1 MRRKILTAAVVAVAA
16 GLALVPGVALA
27 GNPKGAVIDAKILA
41 SLVNNSRASALF
53 GDTADAVEGIYGSPD
68 AILKQR
74 VKFASH
80 VREADKVI
88 SANLAKVKAWKPQST
103 LGVHMRA
110 YSVWIVGAEA
120 HAVAGVAKA
129 LVGFEQRS
137 SKEQLKVLNP
147 ALDQFVTEVRAIVKG
162 NGNAL
167 NQART
172 GIPTDEVAAA
182 DKAA

>member
-1 MRRKILTAAVVAVAA
+1 MAA

-27 GNPKGAVIDAKILA
+27 GNPQGAVVDSKLLA
-41 SLVNNSRASALF
+41 LLVNNSRSSVLF
-53 GDTADAVEGIYGSPD
+53 GDVANAVEGIYGSPA

-74 VKFASH
+74 VKFASQ

-110 YSVWIVGAEA
+110 YSLWIVGAEA
-120 HAVAGVAKA
+120 HAVAGVAKS
-129 LVGFEQRS
+129 LVGFEQLS
-137 SKEQLKVLNP
+137 SKEQPKVLSP
-147 ALDQFVTEVRAIVKG
+147 ALDQFVKEVRAIVSG
-162 NGNAL
+162 NSSVL
-167 NQART
+167 SQARS
-172 GIPTDEVAAA
+172 GIPADETAAA

>member
-1 MRRKILTAAVVAVAA
+1 MAVAA

-27 GNPKGAVIDAKILA
+27 GNPQGAVVDMKVLA
-41 SLVNNSRASALF
+41 ALVNNSRSSTLF
-53 GDTADAVEGIYGSPD
+53 GDMTKAVEGIYGSPD

-74 VKFASH
+74 VKFASQT
-80 VREADKVI
+80 READKVI

-110 YSVWIVGAEA
+110 YSLWIVGAEA

-147 ALDQFVTEVRAIVKG
+147 ALDKFVAEVRALIKG
-162 NGNAL
+162 NSSAL
-167 NQART
+167 SHART

>member
-1 MRRKILTAAVVAVAA
+1 MAVAA

-103 LGVHMRA
+103 LGVRMRA